1 MEEEGSQALQR
12 VAVRDPGVCSVIQEE
27 TASVLSL
34 EGAQS
39 VQPSGSDVQGEV
51 SEQASSRSDKL
62 GEVNE
67 HTEKE
72 HTKVQTQV
80 ENAGQRAFVHSETLG
95 SDKQGEVNERAHDK
109 DASVQSHDTNTG
121 EGEVIHVKEVSEKSH
136 EENNSKPTA
145 NNSAV
150 HIAENE
156 TSLHKENGVVP
167 NDKCEGVDELKKG
180 ASEQSLDEGAGVD
193 PTDGDRSRL
202 DVCGIKDDE
211 LGSLEASVKREQTSE
226 GENEP
231 SVTDNSSEG
240 RVTHEDVDMEHVQV
254 SVVDDSLY
262 SVVETAS
269 EPCDAA
275 GIGMNCQACGVI
287 DEGNTDG
294 ELTAKV
300 KCDETVSNDAFN
312 DRVKESEFNKGN
324 CVLETVSNNE
334 MDAPSFANADQNGL
348 SNFDVSDSSEHLQ
361 NCGSSNNDSIKS
373 VDD

>member
-39 VQPSGSDVQGEV
+39 VQPSGSDVQEVV
-51 SEQASSRSDKL
+51 SEQASSRSDTL

-67 HTEKE
+67 HKEKE
-72 HTKVQTQV
+72 HTVVQTQV
-80 ENAGQRAFVHSETLG
+80 ENAGECVVIHSETSG
-95 SDKQGEVNERAHDK
+95 SDKQGKVNEQAHDK
-109 DASVQSHDTNTG
+109 DASVQSHDTSTG
-121 EGEVIHVKEVSEKSH
+121 EGQVLPVKQVSEKSH

-150 HIAENE
+150 HKAENE

-167 NDKCEGVDELKKG
+167 NDKCESVDELKKG

-202 DVCGIKDDE
+202 DVGGIQADE
-211 LGSLEASVKREQTSE
+211 LGSLEASVKREPTSE

-231 SVTDNSSEG
+231 SVTDNSSEC

-254 SVVDDSLY
+254 SVVDDNLH

-275 GIGMNCQACGVI
+275 GIGMNFQACGGI
-287 DEGNTDG
+287 DEGNTDE

-334 MDAPSFANADQNGL
+334 LDALSVDNADQNGL
-348 SNFDVSDSSEHLQ
+348 SNFDVSDSSKHLQ
-361 NCGSSNNDSIKS
+361 HSGSSCK
-373 VDD
+373 